1 MLNVCIYMH
10 TLLHFTMLL
19 TSRTCAVRVHVVVC
33 VSCICQVDLSVCP
46 HVFSQTVAVVDTK
59 HGYVGWY
66 NGRSAQQE
74 SRVVLS
80 KNSMFLGC

>member
-1 MLNVCIYMH
+1 MLNAAHAHMAKLYHVINLSHMCSEGACSGLCI
-10 TLLHFTMLL
+10 
-19 TSRTCAVRVHVVVC
+19 VH
-33 VSCICQVDLSVCP
+33 LSVNLSDCP
-46 HVFSQTVAVVDTK
+46 HVFSQIVAVVDTK

-80 KNSMFLGC
+80 KKSMFLGC